1 MNNEPKKKSGGAR
14 EGAGRK
20 AGKSVVTMA
29 VCITPEAK
37 AKIQVE
43 AKRQGV
49 SVSAVANAMF
59 LQL

>member
-1 MNNEPKKKSGGAR
+1 MNEKPKKKSGGAR

-20 AGKSVVTMA
+20 AGKSVVTIA

-37 AKIQVE
+37 AKIQAE

-49 SVSAVANAMF
+49 SVSAVANALF